1 MLYCTRRVGKVI
13 KMERNESENNVIVMP
28 NYVVKLKQDRYGT
41 WICSEMRIQGD
52 TIKEVDTRIKAASKL
67 VEKRQTLLNAK
78 VK

>member
-1 MLYCTRRVGKVI
+1 
-13 KMERNESENNVIVMP
+13 MP